1 MSSSSIVPSSRLA
14 DVRYDIRG
22 PLSRR
27 ARELESEGRD
37 IVRLNIGNPGLFGFE
52 TPAHIREAV
61 SRHLAQS
68 EAYCTQQGLP
78 PAREAIARQQNERG
92 AIGVDID
99 RVFIGNGVSE
109 LIDLSLRAILE
120 RGDEVLIPSPDYPLW
135 SAATHLNDGKAVYYP
150 CPPERG
156 HLPDVAEMEALVT
169 SKTRAIVVINPNNP
183 TGALYPREVLA
194 GIVELA
200 ERHGLLL
207 LSDEI
212 YDAICYDDAAFVPM
226 ASLCGDLPSITYNG
240 LSKVHRACGYRVGW
254 MSVAGAHPRVDGL
267 LRALDLLAA
276 MRLCSNV
283 PTQWAIQPAL
293 QGPNTIDEL
302 TTSGGR
308 LHASRQA
315 LLDAVSHSEFLSV
328 HSPQGALY
336 AFPGV
341 CTRLVPQFDDETFAL
356 TLLERQS
363 VLIVPGSSFNVPYR
377 SHFRVTLLPEAAV
390 IADVFRRIER
400 QLQEMAGRQIERRHV
415 A

>member
-1 MSSSSIVPSSRLA
+1 MSSRSMVPSSRLA

-61 SRHLAQS
+61 ANHLRQS

-78 PAREAIARQQNERG
+78 QAREAIARQQSERG
-92 AIGVDID
+92 ADGVDID

-109 LIDLSLRAILE
+109 LIDLSLRAILD
-120 RGDEVLIPSPDYPLW
+120 RGDEVLIPAPDYPLW
-135 SAATHLNDGKAVYYP
+135 SAATHLNDGRAMYYP

-156 HLPDVAEMEALVT
+156 HLPDVDEMEALVT

-183 TGALYPREVLA
+183 TGAVYPRELLA
-194 GIVELA
+194 GIVALA
-200 ERHGLLL
+200 ERHGLVL

-212 YDAICYDDAAFVPM
+212 YDAICYDDAVFIPM
-226 ASLCGDLPSITYNG
+226 ASLCGDLPCITYNG

-254 MSVAGAHPRVDGL
+254 MSVSGAQSRVEGL
-267 LRALDLLAA
+267 LRAFDLLAA

-283 PTQWAIQPAL
+283 PTQWAIEPAL
-293 QGPNTIDEL
+293 QGPNTIAEL
-302 TTSGGR
+302 TTSDGR
-308 LHASRQA
+308 LRASRQA

-336 AFPGV
+336 AFPSV
-341 CTRLVPQFDDETFAL
+341 DTDLFVQFDDEAFAL
-356 TLLERQS
+356 QLLERES
-363 VLIVPGSSFNVPYR
+363 VLVVPGSSFNVPYR
-377 SHFRVTLLPEAAV
+377 NHFRVTLLPDAAV
-390 IADVFRRIER
+390 IADVFARIER
-400 QLQEMAGRQIERRHV
+400 QLQLMAGRQVERRHV

>member
-1 MSSSSIVPSSRLA
+1 MSSRSIVPSSRLA

-37 IVRLNIGNPGLFGFE
+37 IVRLNIGNPGLFGFQ

-61 SRHLAQS
+61 TSHLSQS

-78 PAREAIARQQNERG
+78 QARETIARQQSGRD
-92 AIGVDID
+92 AKGVDID

-120 RGDEVLIPSPDYPLW
+120 RGDEVLIPAPDYPLW
-135 SAATHLNDGKAVYYP
+135 SAATHLNDGRAVYYA

-156 HLPDVAEMEALVT
+156 HLPDVEEMQALVT

-183 TGALYPREVLA
+183 TGAVYPRELLA
-194 GIVELA
+194 GIVALA
-200 ERHGLLL
+200 ERHGLML

-212 YDAICYDDAAFVPM
+212 YDGICYEGATFVPM
-226 ASLCGDLPSITYNG
+226 AALCGDLPCITYNG
-240 LSKVHRACGYRVGW
+240 LSKIHRACGYRVGW
-254 MSVAGAHPRVDGL
+254 MSVSGAQSRVEGL
-267 LRALDLLAA
+267 LRAFDLLAA

-283 PTQWAIQPAL
+283 PTQWAIEPAL

-302 TTSGGR
+302 TTGDGR

-315 LLDAVSHSEFLSV
+315 LLDAVSQSEFLSV
-328 HSPQGALY
+328 HAPQGALY

-341 CTRLVPQFDDETFAL
+341 DADLIPHFDDETFAL
-356 TLLERQS
+356 TLLEEES
-363 VLIVPGSSFNVPYR
+363 VLVVPGSSFNVLYR
-377 SHFRVTLLPEAAV
+377 NHFRVTLLPEFSV
-390 IADVFRRIER
+390 IADVFARIER
-400 QLQEMAGRQIERRHV
+400 QLQRMAAGKIERRHV